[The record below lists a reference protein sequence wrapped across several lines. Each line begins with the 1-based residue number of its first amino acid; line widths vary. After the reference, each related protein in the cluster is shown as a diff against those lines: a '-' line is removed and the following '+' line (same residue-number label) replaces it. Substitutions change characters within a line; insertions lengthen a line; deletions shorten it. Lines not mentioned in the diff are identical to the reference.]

1 MRQPTGLKGAMRK
14 ASMPQP
20 NRYDPEAGANGNTDA
35 NERSALLNHAQ
46 EHIQRITRTSTGTP
60 YYKHPNAA
68 VRYPSSVIHTTWQV
82 LKTNYVNV
90 LLVFV
95 PIGIISGAAGWS
107 PVLQF
112 VLNFIAIIPLAS
124 LLAFATEE
132 LAVPLGQTL
141 GGLLNATFGNAVE
154 LIVSII
160 ALRNGEIRIVQA
172 SMLGSI
178 LSNILLV
185 LGCCFFVGG
194 LRYPEQSFNSTVA
207 STMSSLMAVATA
219 SLIIPATLYS
229 VMSDSRGQDDKINI
243 LSHGTSIILLVLYIA
258 YLIFQLK
265 THTQLFEAAE
275 AEEGEHEGPELLGPW
290 AAGACLVIVTLLVAI
305 CAEYLV
311 DSIDSIVEKAHIS
324 KTFIGLILIPIVGN
338 AAEHVTAVI
347 VAYKNKMDLAIGVA
361 IGSSLQIAIFVT
373 PFLVIL
379 GWIMGQ
385 PMTLHF
391 ETFETVAFFLAS
403 LVVILLIQDG
413 KSNYLEGLLCLGM
426 YFIIALAFYVLPDD
440 AGTVPFKLSG

>member
-1 MRQPTGLKGAMRK
+1 MFAHVNPVTAELQ
-14 ASMPQP
+14 
-20 NRYDPEAGANGNTDA
+20 ANN
-35 NERSALLNHAQ
+35 SQ
-46 EHIQRITRTSTGTP
+46 
-60 YYKHPNAA
+60 
-68 VRYPSSVIHTTWQV
+68 
-82 LKTNYVNV
+82 
-90 LLVFV
+90 
-95 PIGIISGAAGWS
+95 
-107 PVLQF
+107 
-112 VLNFIAIIPLAS
+112 
-124 LLAFATEE
+124 
-132 LAVPLGQTL
+132 
-141 GGLLNATFGNAVE
+141 
-154 LIVSII
+154 VSII
-160 ALRNGEIRIVQA
+160 ALRSGEIRIVQA

-185 LGCCFFVGG
+185 LGCCFIAGG
-194 LRYPEQSFNSTVA
+194 IKYREQSFNSTVA
-207 STMSSLMAVATA
+207 STMSSLLAVATA

-229 VMSDSRGQDDKINI
+229 VMNESSHQDAKIDI
-243 LSHGTSIILLVLYIA
+243 LSHGTSIILLIIYIA
-258 YLIFQLK
+258 YLFFQLK
-265 THTQLFEAAE
+265 THADLFEDAE
-275 AEEGEHEGPELLGPW
+275 SQEGHQEGPELLGPW
-290 AAGACLVIVTLLVAI
+290 AAGAVLVVVTLAVAI

-311 DSIDSIVEKAHIS
+311 GSIDAIVEEAHIS

-347 VAYKNKMDLAIGVA
+347 VAWKNKMDLAIGVA

-413 KSNYLEGLLCLGM
+413 KSNYLEGLLCIGM

-440 AGTVPFKLSG
+440 VNNPLLFLFGGGN